1 MNGLLGGM
9 DWRQRRSMLQEEMED
24 RRLNRKYAK
33 KDQEYLDW
41 RRRNEI
47 ERDPELWE
55 NQKRSMKRQDEIGDI
70 SLEDARFNASNREEE
85 YALNRRLA
93 KKNLKALNT
102 SIKRNQSELDFYDD
116 TTGIR
121 KSILESQAK
130 TASINAETDALTF
143 EQLPKMLDNQVA
155 LIEENLKSAI
165 NKNKLTEEEIDQVR
179 NSEVL
184 KAASFTLN
192 AIAGF
197 PPDQKVE
204 AYKNTLKKFN
214 QAGMIDETV
223 YNSFMSAIP
232 KDPVDAI
239 IHVDEMRETLMESTE
254 DQARSPLKPF
264 TAAEIIQIKES
275 YDALTPDEKELFPT
289 LDDFIAYIQKTRE
302 ESVPGGRKTVRN
314 SINDEV
320 NGLRKLYKTDPEK
333 TVENIVSLMQRL
345 DKNEVDQHMEIVR
358 QIPDLYSAVT
368 ERLRS
373 VKIPGLSGSENYSG
387 DISAFIPRKTG
398 NSLLR

>member
-1 MNGLLGGM
+1 
-9 DWRQRRSMLQEEMED
+9 MLE
-24 RRLNRKYAK
+24 
-33 KDQEYLDW
+33 
-41 RRRNEI
+41 
-47 ERDPELWE
+47 
-55 NQKRSMKRQDEIGDI
+55 
-70 SLEDARFNASNREEE
+70 
-85 YALNRRLA
+85 
-93 KKNLKALNT
+93 
-102 SIKRNQSELDFYDD
+102 
-116 TTGIR
+116 
-121 KSILESQAK
+121 
-130 TASINAETDALTF
+130 
-143 EQLPKMLDNQVA
+143 NQVA

-165 NKNKLTEEEIDQVR
+165 NRNKLTEEEIDQVR

-239 IHVDEMRETLMESTE
+239 LHVDEMRETLMGSTE
-254 DQARSPLKPF
+254 NQARSPLKPL

-275 YDALTPDEKELFPT
+275 YNALTPEEKELFPT

-302 ESVPGGRKTVRN
+302 ESVPGARRKNRD
-314 SINDEV
+314 SFKDEV
-320 NGLRKLYKTDPEK
+320 NGLRKLYRENPEK
-333 TVENIVSLMQRL
+333 TVDDVVTLMGTL
-345 DKNEVDQHMEIVR
+345 SKEEVDQHMEIVR
-358 QIPDLYSAVT
+358 QIPDLYPAVT
-368 ERLRS
+368 ERMRS
-373 VKIPGLSGSENYSG
+373 VKMPSLSGSENYSG

>member
-93 KKNLKALNT
+93 KKNLKALDT

-143 EQLPKMLDNQVA
+143 EQLPKMLDKQVA

-239 IHVDEMRETLMESTE
+239 LHVDEMRETLMGSTE
-254 DQARSPLKPF
+254 NQARSPLKPL

-275 YDALTPDEKELFPT
+275 YDALTPEEKELFPT

-302 ESVPGGRKTVRN
+302 ESVLGRKRRGESKSYAEEWADVYTKSPDDAV
-314 SINDEV
+314 DMFLEV
-320 NGLRKLYKTDPEK
+320 LNGQTPEEQVETMRELQGNPK
-333 TVENIVSLMQRL
+333 TVKMAKDI
-345 DKNEVDQHMEIVR
+345 
-358 QIPDLYSAVT
+358 A
-368 ERLRS
+368 ERLR
-373 VKIPGLSGSENYSG
+373 KINIPENDDKKS
-387 DISAFIPRKTG
+387 IFNHAENKT
-398 NSLLR
+398 NAAYKW